1 MKVLVTSNHRLLGN
15 SLVAMLEHS
24 HAPHGERIEVSL
36 CEPASVTSRLQE
48 FMVDIV
54 LVEAI
59 TNLRDG
65 IATLRD
71 IKDLFPNICVV
82 MLCMADDDASV
93 YESIVAGADGY
104 ITHDAPSSTLVATLI
119 GLTRGELGV
128 SRALALRVVRQLR
141 LALEAHIPHLPD
153 EVRKKLTPREREG
166 LNLICDGMRS
176 REIARELGLA
186 EATIYKHVQ
195 NILDKLHVKSRTQAI
210 LAVER

>member
-1 MKVLVTSNHRLLGN
+1 MRVLVTSNHSLLGN
-15 SLVAMLEHS
+15 SLVAMLEHA

-36 CEPASVTSRLQE
+36 SDPVSVASRLQE

-59 TNLRDG
+59 TNFKDG

-71 IKDLFPNICVV
+71 IKNLFPNISVV

-104 ITHDAPSSTLVATLI
+104 ITHDAPSTTLVATLI
-119 GLTRGELGV
+119 GLMRGELGV

-141 LALEAHIPHLPD
+141 LALEAHIPHPSD
-153 EVRKKLTPREREG
+153 EVREKLTPREREV

-176 REIARELGLA
+176 REIAQELGLA

-210 LAVER
+210 LAIER

>member
-1 MKVLVTSNHRLLGN
+1 
-15 SLVAMLEHS
+15 
-24 HAPHGERIEVSL
+24 
-36 CEPASVTSRLQE
+36 
-48 FMVDIV
+48 MVDIV

-153 EVRKKLTPREREG
+153 EVRKKLTPREREV